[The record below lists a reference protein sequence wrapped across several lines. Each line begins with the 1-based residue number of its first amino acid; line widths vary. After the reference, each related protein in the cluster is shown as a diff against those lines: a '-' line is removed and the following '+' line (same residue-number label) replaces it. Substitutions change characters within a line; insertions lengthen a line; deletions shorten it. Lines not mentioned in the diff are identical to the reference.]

1 MSEPIVVKLA
11 CCNIINCATIT
22 LKPNVTT
29 VLHGMARFDY
39 LLASASSR
47 ALSTVPSIPHVRSSS

>member
-11 CCNIINCATIT
+11 CRNIINCATIT

-29 VLHGMARFDY
+29 VLHGMDRAMHMTG
-39 LLASASSR
+39 SR
-47 ALSTVPSIPHVRSSS
+47 P